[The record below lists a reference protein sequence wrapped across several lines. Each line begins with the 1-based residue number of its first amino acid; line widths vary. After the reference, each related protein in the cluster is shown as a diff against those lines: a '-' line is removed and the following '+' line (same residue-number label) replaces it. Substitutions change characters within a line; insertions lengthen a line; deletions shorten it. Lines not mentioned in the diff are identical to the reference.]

1 MRPSGSPEGA
11 SDLPPGVERLQRTL
25 ARLGFGSRRG
35 VEELIRAGRV
45 TIDDRVATL
54 GDRVDPSRA
63 QIRVDGVPVPAHP
76 DLRYLALNKP
86 AGVTT
91 TLRDRHAERSVA
103 ELIPPGP
110 RVFPVGRLDRDSEG
124 ILLLTNDGDLA
135 FRLQHPR
142 YEVEKEYLL
151 EVDGTLSRP
160 AIGALLRGVELDD
173 GPARAVRASILEAAG
188 GRSAVSIVLVEGRK
202 REARRMLAELGH
214 PVRRLVRVRIG
225 NVRLGKLAPG
235 KVRPL
240 SQEEVA
246 GLYTLTSLARAAPG
260 ARRRPPPPTIR

>member
-45 TIDDRVATL
+45 TIDERVATL
-54 GDRVDPSRA
+54 GDRVNPSQA

-76 DLRYLALNKP
+76 ELRYLALNKP
-86 AGVTT
+86 AGVTS
-91 TLRDRHAERSVA
+91 TLRDRHAQRSLA

-110 RVFPVGRLDRDSEG
+110 RLFPVGRLDRDSEG
-124 ILLLTNDGDLA
+124 ILLLTNDGDLS

-142 YEVEKEYLL
+142 YDVEKEYLV
-151 EVDGTLSRP
+151 EVDGTLSRTT
-160 AIGALLRGVELDD
+160 IGALLRGVELEE
-173 GPARAVRASILEAAG
+173 GPARALRASILETAG
-188 GRSAVSIVLVEGRK
+188 RRSALSLVLVEGRK
-202 REARRMLAELGH
+202 REVRRMLAEVGH

-225 NVRLGKLAPG
+225 NVRLGSLRRG
-235 KVRPL
+235 RFDL
-240 SQEEVA
+240 SH
-246 GLYTLTSLARAAPG
+246 S
-260 ARRRPPPPTIR
+260 RRWRDCTH